1 MTGLHFE
8 VKNMTLANV
17 RDRNS
22 NHRRCCGSCFLYE
35 AELTRLGVRNAL
47 ISRSGSSQISKLLLD
62 LLQTLKPSFMQQLF

>member
-1 MTGLHFE
+1 
-8 VKNMTLANV
+8 MTLANV
-17 RDRNS
+17 VELAILVAVVAAGN
-22 NHRRCCGSCFLYE
+22 CFLYE